1 MIDSVFWRRA
11 LAACV
16 LAWGAAAHSALPQA
30 AQQDVQRRLDCY
42 GAANPSAC
50 EITLADS
57 GTPFGRV
64 HRGSALLLGVEVDAA
79 TRARAMEDLRSAAA
93 EGYTPAYESLAV
105 FLRRG
110 AGRSESLQWR
120 WLAAEH
126 GHAAAAKH
134 LGGSIDF
141 DGTDRQSAADRM
153 FLSWVHCHPASFDSD
168 GPVMSELNTARK
180 ASPGADLAQ
189 VIAQVHAKRL
199 NEAKAKAENFLH
211 GCVPGAYYLAS
222 LPPDD
227 QAWVRKTVRAR
238 MAQTLKNIQAAVRKF
253 PDLEL
258 LTLPEYQD
266 LLPPP

>member
-1 MIDSVFWRRA
+1 MIDSVVWKRA
-11 LAACV
+11 LAVCV
-16 LAWGAAAHSALPQA
+16 LAWGTAAHSALPEA

-42 GAANPSAC
+42 AAANPSTC
-50 EITLADS
+50 EIALADS

-64 HRGSALLLGVEVDAA
+64 FRGSALMMGVEVDAT

-105 FLRRG
+105 FLGRG

-120 WLAAEH
+120 WLAADN
-126 GHAAAAKH
+126 GDAAAAKQ
-134 LGGSIDF
+134 LSGRIGF

-153 FLSWVHCHPASFDSD
+153 FLSWVYCHPASFDSD
-168 GPVMSELNTARK
+168 GPVMSQLNTARK

-199 NEAKAKAENFLH
+199 NEAKAKAENFLG
-211 GCVPGAYYLAS
+211 GCVAGAYYLGS
-222 LPPDD
+222 LSPDD

-238 MAQTLKNIQAAVRKF
+238 MVQTLKKIQEAVRKF

-258 LTLPEYQD
+258 LTVPEYQD